1 MGWVIWVFNPP
12 RTQPIL
18 GFLTHLGRVYR
29 VFKPV
34 KTRPNPNPTQLGM
47 GWVDILKTNPTR
59 DGFNPNPTRLGAGWV
74 DILKTN
80 PTRDGFN
87 PNPTRLGMGW
97 VGIYK
102 MNPTRDG
109 FNPNPTR
116 LGMGWVDILKMNPAC
131 VYHYAEGICE
141 GGSRGHLLR
150 YSRGGFTKGI
160 REGDLLR
167 AFAEGIY

>member
-1 MGWVIWVFNPP
+1 MKTASIVVHTGWVISLLTRPNPTRQAWVG
-12 RTQPIL
+12 L
-18 GFLTHLGRVYR
+18 SGFLTHLGRVYR

-59 DGFNPNPTRLGAGWV
+59 LGVGWV

-109 FNPNPTR
+109 FNPNLTR
-116 LGMGWVDILKMNPAC
+116 LGMGWVDILKMNP
-131 VYHYAEGICE
+131 
-141 GGSRGHLLR
+141 
-150 YSRGGFTKGI
+150 
-160 REGDLLR
+160 
-167 AFAEGIY
+167 